1 MRKDE
6 EFEVVRSLMNSPWP
20 EAQEP
25 PRSVRK
31 PAAFRE
37 IDGRELARQ
46 YVAQRELAK
55 TEALEQQINLP
66 KPSRSDGNG
75 LGSYV
80 PERPLTDAR
89 RGGLLSWA
97 RRLLTSRNQD

>member
-1 MRKDE
+1 MREDE
-6 EFEVVRSLMNSPWP
+6 EFEVVRSLINSPWP

-55 TEALEQQINLP
+55 TEALEQQIELP
-66 KPSRSDGNG
+66 KPSRTEVNE

-80 PERPLTDAR
+80 PERAPMEAP

-97 RRLLTSRNQD
+97 RRLLTSRHQE

>member
-80 PERPLTDAR
+80 PERPPTDAR

>member
-1 MRKDE
+1 MRKDK
-6 EFEVVRSLMNSPWP
+6 EFEVVRSLINSPWP

-25 PRSVRK
+25 PREVRK

-55 TEALEQQINLP
+55 TEVLEQQIELP

-80 PERPLTDAR
+80 PERPPVEAPR
-89 RGGLLSWA
+89 SGLLSWA
-97 RRLLTSRNQD
+97 RRLLTSRPQD